1 MRAMLLVLLFFLG
14 ALAQERCSLRGL
26 AFDSATRQPLG
37 GVHIRLIP
45 SPFFGV
51 QAYGALSDESGHF
64 SIVPIPPGSYLVD
77 AEYPGFSYV
86 PVPKSGRTMPT
97 LVIQAGQQLDDFP
110 IQMAAHA
117 IISGRVFDARGEPL
131 DWVYVEAASTSPNDV
146 GLRLR
151 QDLLHHANMVPTNE
165 SGEYRL
171 AVQPGKYRV
180 QSSQTSRDDIR
191 PDGTL
196 EDVFYN
202 RTPRNC
208 RSARGPG
215 KRGHRHPHEP
225 TAGIAYGRRRDIF
238 RGVAPGRYKIYA
250 VDPRFWGLLHTA
262 AEFRDFEGAES
273 IEVGEGENTTRD
285 LKCAEPYRPP
295 VRIPTSAPRIN
306 RSGWNIGVP
315 SPVWH
320 GDATQKVS
328 PCNSGGRVCR
338 GARHCGAANRHRG
351 ACGL

>member
-64 SIVPIPPGSYLVD
+64 SIVPIPPGSYFVD

-86 PVPKSGRTMPT
+86 PVPKNGRTMPT

-171 AVQPGKYRV
+171 AVQPGKYLV
-180 QSSQTSRDDIR
+180 QASQTSRDDIL

-196 EDVFYN
+196 EVVFYN
-202 RTPRNC
+202 RT
-208 RSARGPG
+208 AHPG
-215 KRGHRHPHEP
+215 TVEAHAGQES
-225 TAGIAYGRRRDIF
+225 AGIDIRMSRRPALRMA
-238 RGVAPGRYKIYA
+238 GVVTSSAGWRPDDTRSMPWTLGSGDCSTPPPSSAISKG
-250 VDPRFWGLLHTA
+250 PR
-262 AEFRDFEGAES
+262 
-273 IEVGEGENTTRD
+273 V
-285 LKCAEPYRPP
+285 LKLAK
-295 VRIPTSAPRIN
+295 VRTPRAI
-306 RSGWNIGVP
+306 
-315 SPVWH
+315 
-320 GDATQKVS
+320 
-328 PCNSGGRVCR
+328 
-338 GARHCGAANRHRG
+338 
-351 ACGL
+351 